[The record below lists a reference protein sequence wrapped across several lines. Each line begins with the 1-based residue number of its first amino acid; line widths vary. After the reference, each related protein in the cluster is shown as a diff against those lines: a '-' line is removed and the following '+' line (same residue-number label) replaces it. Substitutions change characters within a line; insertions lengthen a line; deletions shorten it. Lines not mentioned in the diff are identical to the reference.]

1 MKEASQ
7 RFMCVA
13 QKRLCVSSL
22 KSNSHNQPY
31 STPKCNTTKHP
42 FGCSE
47 VSLLLGVVS
56 NFPMGDRQT
65 HCTID
70 RTPSKSYDNLVL
82 TASLAV

>member
-22 KSNSHNQPY
+22 NPTIPTINHIVPPSATQQ
-31 STPKCNTTKHP
+31 NT
-42 FGCSE
+42 SD
-47 VSLLLGVVS
+47 LLGVVS

-70 RTPSKSYDNLVL
+70 RTPCKSYDNLVL